1 MQGFLHQLLSGLAN
15 GGVYASVA
23 LALVMIYQA
32 THLVNF
38 AQGEMAMF
46 STYIAWA
53 MIDAGFPYWAAFG
66 LTLVFSFAAGVAIE
80 RIIIRPVERGPELTI
95 VIVFIGLLLILNSL
109 AGWIFSYTIKSFPS
123 PFPSNA
129 WYGSK
134 YMSSHEVGMIV
145 VTLAVLI
152 LVFLFFRFTPLGL
165 AMRAAAQNPVSSRLV
180 GIRVGWML
188 AFGWGLAGA
197 IGAVAG
203 MMAAPIVYLDPN
215 MMSGILLYGFA
226 GALLGGI
233 DNPWGAALGG
243 FFVGILENIAGA
255 YVIGTELKLTVALVI
270 IVGVL
275 VFKPAG
281 LFGRTLVTRV

>member
-109 AGWIFSYTIKSFPS
+109 AGWIFS
-123 PFPSNA
+123 
-129 WYGSK
+129 
-134 YMSSHEVGMIV
+134 
-145 VTLAVLI
+145 
-152 LVFLFFRFTPLGL
+152 
-165 AMRAAAQNPVSSRLV
+165 
-180 GIRVGWML
+180 
-188 AFGWGLAGA
+188 
-197 IGAVAG
+197 
-203 MMAAPIVYLDPN
+203 
-215 MMSGILLYGFA
+215 
-226 GALLGGI
+226 
-233 DNPWGAALGG
+233 
-243 FFVGILENIAGA
+243 
-255 YVIGTELKLTVALVI
+255 
-270 IVGVL
+270 
-275 VFKPAG
+275 
-281 LFGRTLVTRV
+281 